1 VTDQPGAEE
10 PSAARARHRLP
21 RADQPEKSF
30 LALIPRRDLSKIVLL
45 LVVLVVVVALQRR
58 SGSIVQ
64 SLTRGLYGPVPARQA
79 PKEPPRVRL
88 APPAP

>member
-1 VTDQPGAEE
+1 MTDQPGTEE
-10 PSAARARHRLP
+10 PSAARARHRSP
-21 RADQPEKSF
+21 RVEQPEKSF
-30 LALIPRRDLSKIVLL
+30 LALIPRRDLTKIVLL
-45 LVVLVVVVALQRR
+45 LVVLLVVVALQRR

-64 SLTRGLYGPVPARQA
+64 SLTRGLSGPPPARPA